1 MRKLVPLVLALA
13 LPVLAQ
19 GRLLV
24 TPVHPVEALP
34 FLGQLYALDLVP
46 PEGARSFWFVVF
58 KGYDPE
64 AVYVLSAPAEKGL
77 RLTSGIMD
85 VPTVACP
92 AQRLVATVVGGAE
105 VKLGEACLANW
116 IPYAITWAT
125 PDAEAPL
132 GQWVPV
138 WTAKPVA
145 RELWEKEPPLLAF
158 IYWSDRGP
166 EAMPSSRPKPSN
178 P

>member
-1 MRKLVPLVLALA
+1 MRKWLMALLIAAVPALA
-13 LPVLAQ
+13 Q
-19 GRLLV
+19 KGKLLV
-24 TPVHPVEALP
+24 SPVYPVEALP
-34 FLGQLYALDLVP
+34 FIGQLYALNLEP
-46 PEGARSFWFVVF
+46 PAGAKSFWFVVF
-58 KGYDPE
+58 KGYDPD

-125 PDAEAPL
+125 EDTDAPL
-132 GQWVPV
+132 GTWVPV

-145 RELWEKEPPLLAF
+145 RELWEVEPPLLAF
-158 IYWSDRGP
+158 VYWSDLGP
-166 EAMPSSRPKPSN
+166 EKMPESRPKKP
-178 P
+178 